1 MMRCC
6 LVVLAALGAGCSVGP
21 DYRAP
26 EPVETG
32 WAGSDD
38 AANEAAA
45 YDPQWW
51 RSFGDPVLDRLVTR
65 AAADNLELAAAAA
78 RVRQARAQRR
88 AARSTLFPSIGG
100 EASYTNY
107 QLSKNGPGITGDA
120 VEQGLTER
128 DDSFYTAGF
137 DAAYEIDIFGGNR
150 RRRESAAAGEQLAL
164 ERRRGVMLTVVAEVA
179 REYMELRGAQKRL
192 AITEKNAALQRDL
205 TALVERKYRAG
216 LSRELDVVRA
226 RSQTR
231 VVEALVPALRSQ
243 IRGSAYRLGVL
254 TGQPPEAL
262 LEELL
267 TSNPIPGAPEIV
279 PVGLR
284 SELLRR
290 RPDVRAAERALAQA
304 SAEIGVATAE
314 MFPKFVLAGDVAWES
329 VDRGDWFDEDSQRWS
344 LVPFVDWRIFEGGR
358 LRAQVEFAEA
368 ISEEQAALYEQ
379 TVLAALADAEAALV
393 SYGEERRTRR
403 TLDEA
408 SAASERAAELARR
421 LYDIGLSDFLDVLD
435 AERRLVEVQDRQVQ
449 SETQVAVR
457 LVGLYK
463 ALGGGW
469 QSFE

>member
-1 MMRCC
+1 MTRCR
-6 LVVLAALGAGCSVGP
+6 VVVVAALCAGCTVGP

-26 EPVETG
+26 EPVASG
-32 WAGSDD
+32 WAGHD
-38 AANEAAA
+38 AAASAEEE

-51 RSFGDPVLDRLVTR
+51 RGFGDPVLDQLVAR
-65 AAADNLELAAAAA
+65 AAADNLEVAAAEA
-78 RVRQARAQRR
+78 RLRQARAQRR
-88 AARSTLFPSIGG
+88 AARSTLFPSVGG
-100 EASYTNY
+100 EASYTSY

-137 DAAYEIDIFGGNR
+137 DAAYEIDVFGGNR
-150 RRRESAAAGEQLAL
+150 RRRESAAAGEALAL
-164 ERRRGVMLTVVAEVA
+164 ERRRAAMLTVVAEVA

-192 AITEKNAALQRDL
+192 AITEKNASLQRDL
-205 TALVERKYRAG
+205 TALVERKYQAG
-216 LSRELDVVRA
+216 LSREFDVVRA

-231 VVEALVPALRSQ
+231 VVEALVPALRAQ

-254 TGQPPEAL
+254 TGRPPEAL
-262 LEELL
+262 LGELL
-267 TSNPIPGAPEIV
+267 ASAPIPGAPEIV

-304 SAEIGVATAE
+304 SAEIGIATAE
-314 MFPKFVLAGDVAWES
+314 LFPKFVLAGDFAWES
-329 VDRGDWFDEDSQRWS
+329 VDRGDWFEEDSQRWA

-358 LRAQVEFAEA
+358 LRARVEFAEA
-368 ISEEQAALYEQ
+368 VSEEQAALYEQ

-393 SYGEERRTRR
+393 SYAEERRTRR
-403 TLDEA
+403 SLDEA

-457 LVGLYK
+457 LVSLYK

-469 QSFE
+469 QNFE

>member
-1 MMRCC
+1 MNRIF
-6 LVVLAALGAGCSVGP
+6 VLGLAVAMAACTVGP

-26 EPVETG
+26 EPVQSD
-32 WAGSDD
+32 WAASD
-38 AANEAAA
+38 AAVSASED
-45 YDPQWW
+45 YDLQWW
-51 RSFGDPVLDRLVTR
+51 QGFGDPVLDRLIAR
-65 AAADNLELAAAAA
+65 AAADNLELAAAQA

-88 AARSTLFPSIGG
+88 AANSTLFPSVGG
-100 EASYTNY
+100 EASYTRY
-107 QLSKNGPGITGDA
+107 QLSKNAPGITGDA
-120 VEQGLTER
+120 VEQGLTKR

-137 DAAYEIDIFGGNR
+137 DAAYEIDLFGGNR
-150 RRRESAAAGEQLAL
+150 RRRESAAAGEALAQ
-164 ERRRGVMLTVVAEVA
+164 EQRRAVTLTVVAEVA

-192 AITEKNAALQRDL
+192 GITEKNAQLQRDL
-205 TALVERKYRAG
+205 TELVERKYRAG

-231 VVEALVPALRSQ
+231 VVESLVPALRAQ
-243 IRGSAYRLGVL
+243 IRRSAYRLGVL

-262 LEELL
+262 LAELL
-267 TSNPIPGAPEIV
+267 AETPLPGAPEVV

-284 SELLRR
+284 SDLLRR
-290 RPDVRAAERALAQA
+290 RPDVRAAERALARS

-329 VDRGDWFDEDSQRWS
+329 VDRGDWFDEDSQRWT

-368 ISEEQAALYEQ
+368 VSAEQAALYEQ
-379 TVLAALADAEAALV
+379 TVLTALADAEAALV
-393 SYGEERRTRR
+393 SYGEERRTRQ
-403 TLDEA
+403 TLHEA
-408 SAASERAAELARR
+408 SDASERAAELARR
-421 LYDIGLSDFLDVLD
+421 LYDIGLSDFIDVLD
-435 AERRLVEVQDRQVQ
+435 AERRLVEVQDQQVQ
-449 SETQVAVR
+449 SETRVAVR

>member
-1 MMRCC
+1 MRDINFSVSAAVGFIALSGIAVLNGQI
-6 LVVLAALGAGCSVGP
+6 LVVAIRNFIDEGQAIGAAV
-21 DYRAP
+21 
-26 EPVETG
+26 
-32 WAGSDD
+32 
-38 AANEAAA
+38 
-45 YDPQWW
+45 
-51 RSFGDPVLDRLVTR
+51 
-65 AAADNLELAAAAA
+65 
-78 RVRQARAQRR
+78 
-88 AARSTLFPSIGG
+88 
-100 EASYTNY
+100 
-107 QLSKNGPGITGDA
+107 
-120 VEQGLTER
+120 
-128 DDSFYTAGF
+128 
-137 DAAYEIDIFGGNR
+137 
-150 RRRESAAAGEQLAL
+150 
-164 ERRRGVMLTVVAEVA
+164 
-179 REYMELRGAQKRL
+179 
-192 AITEKNAALQRDL
+192 KNAALQRDL

-267 TSNPIPGAPEIV
+267 TSTPIPGAPEIV

-393 SYGEERRTRR
+393 SYGEERRTRK

>member
-26 EPVETG
+26 EPVATG

-38 AANEAAA
+38 AANETAA

-51 RSFGDPVLDRLVTR
+51 HSFGDPVLDRLVTR

-137 DAAYEIDIFGGNR
+137 DAAYEIDMFGGNR

-267 TSNPIPGAPEIV
+267 TSTPIPGAPEIV

-344 LVPFVDWRIFEGGR
+344 LVPFVDWRIF
-358 LRAQVEFAEA
+358 
-368 ISEEQAALYEQ
+368 
-379 TVLAALADAEAALV
+379 
-393 SYGEERRTRR
+393 
-403 TLDEA
+403 
-408 SAASERAAELARR
+408 
-421 LYDIGLSDFLDVLD
+421 
-435 AERRLVEVQDRQVQ
+435 
-449 SETQVAVR
+449 
-457 LVGLYK
+457 
-463 ALGGGW
+463 
-469 QSFE
+469 

>member
-1 MMRCC
+1 
-6 LVVLAALGAGCSVGP
+6 
-21 DYRAP
+21 
-26 EPVETG
+26 
-32 WAGSDD
+32 
-38 AANEAAA
+38 
-45 YDPQWW
+45 
-51 RSFGDPVLDRLVTR
+51 
-65 AAADNLELAAAAA
+65 
-78 RVRQARAQRR
+78 
-88 AARSTLFPSIGG
+88 
-100 EASYTNY
+100 
-107 QLSKNGPGITGDA
+107 
-120 VEQGLTER
+120 
-128 DDSFYTAGF
+128 
-137 DAAYEIDIFGGNR
+137 
-150 RRRESAAAGEQLAL
+150 
-164 ERRRGVMLTVVAEVA
+164 
-179 REYMELRGAQKRL
+179 
-192 AITEKNAALQRDL
+192 
-205 TALVERKYRAG
+205 
-216 LSRELDVVRA
+216 
-226 RSQTR
+226 
-231 VVEALVPALRSQ
+231 
-243 IRGSAYRLGVL
+243 
-254 TGQPPEAL
+254 
-262 LEELL
+262 LL
-267 TSNPIPGAPEIV
+267 TSTPIPGAPEIV

-368 ISEEQAALYEQ
+368 ISEEQAALFEQ

-449 SETQVAVR
+449 SETRVAVR

>member
-262 LEELL
+262 LEE
-267 TSNPIPGAPEIV
+267 
-279 PVGLR
+279 
-284 SELLRR
+284 
-290 RPDVRAAERALAQA
+290 
-304 SAEIGVATAE
+304 
-314 MFPKFVLAGDVAWES
+314 
-329 VDRGDWFDEDSQRWS
+329 
-344 LVPFVDWRIFEGGR
+344 
-358 LRAQVEFAEA
+358 
-368 ISEEQAALYEQ
+368 
-379 TVLAALADAEAALV
+379 
-393 SYGEERRTRR
+393 
-403 TLDEA
+403 
-408 SAASERAAELARR
+408 
-421 LYDIGLSDFLDVLD
+421 
-435 AERRLVEVQDRQVQ
+435 
-449 SETQVAVR
+449 
-457 LVGLYK
+457 
-463 ALGGGW
+463 
-469 QSFE
+469 

>member
-1 MMRCC
+1 MSAFVPMLLMTTASGACIFAGGMLARVERIRPRWLEQELRHTIIAFGGGVLLAAVAFV
-6 LVVLAALGAGCSVGP
+6 LVPEGQEYFPSPGGGVAIFLAGGVVFMLVERYLAAMSNRSRPAGPPPPREPPPPRGPTVWSKLGPVFAENLLFTLAALGAGCSVGP

-26 EPVETG
+26 EPVATG

-216 LSRELDVVRA
+216 LSKGFKILRVIEL
-226 RSQTR
+226 
-231 VVEALVPALRSQ
+231 
-243 IRGSAYRLGVL
+243 
-254 TGQPPEAL
+254 
-262 LEELL
+262 
-267 TSNPIPGAPEIV
+267 
-279 PVGLR
+279 
-284 SELLRR
+284 
-290 RPDVRAAERALAQA
+290 
-304 SAEIGVATAE
+304 
-314 MFPKFVLAGDVAWES
+314 
-329 VDRGDWFDEDSQRWS
+329 
-344 LVPFVDWRIFEGGR
+344 EGCI
-358 LRAQVEFAEA
+358 L
-368 ISEEQAALYEQ
+368 
-379 TVLAALADAEAALV
+379 
-393 SYGEERRTRR
+393 
-403 TLDEA
+403 
-408 SAASERAAELARR
+408 
-421 LYDIGLSDFLDVLD
+421 
-435 AERRLVEVQDRQVQ
+435 
-449 SETQVAVR
+449 
-457 LVGLYK
+457 
-463 ALGGGW
+463 
-469 QSFE
+469 

>member
-1 MMRCC
+1 M
-6 LVVLAALGAGCSVGP
+6 
-21 DYRAP
+21 
-26 EPVETG
+26 
-32 WAGSDD
+32 
-38 AANEAAA
+38 
-45 YDPQWW
+45 
-51 RSFGDPVLDRLVTR
+51 
-65 AAADNLELAAAAA
+65 
-78 RVRQARAQRR
+78 
-88 AARSTLFPSIGG
+88 
-100 EASYTNY
+100 
-107 QLSKNGPGITGDA
+107 
-120 VEQGLTER
+120 
-128 DDSFYTAGF
+128 
-137 DAAYEIDIFGGNR
+137 
-150 RRRESAAAGEQLAL
+150 
-164 ERRRGVMLTVVAEVA
+164 
-179 REYMELRGAQKRL
+179 
-192 AITEKNAALQRDL
+192 
-205 TALVERKYRAG
+205 
-216 LSRELDVVRA
+216 
-226 RSQTR
+226 
-231 VVEALVPALRSQ
+231 
-243 IRGSAYRLGVL
+243 
-254 TGQPPEAL
+254 
-262 LEELL
+262 
-267 TSNPIPGAPEIV
+267 